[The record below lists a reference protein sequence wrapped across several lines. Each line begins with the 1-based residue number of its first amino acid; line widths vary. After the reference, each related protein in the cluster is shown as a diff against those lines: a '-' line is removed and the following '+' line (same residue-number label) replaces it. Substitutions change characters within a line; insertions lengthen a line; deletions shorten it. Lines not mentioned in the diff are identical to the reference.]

1 MSKYRSGFIDN
12 VSCIKALIGADQTGD
27 WEAHL
32 DAVENLLPI
41 FCRCGSINYLRY
53 ATFYL
58 ESMRRLPTDH
68 PAIYEI
74 FLNYEMYF
82 VISESHRKFSGVTS
96 NMKLEQTMQCAQKSS
111 SGIIGQT
118 RRISN
123 VAEWEVVYH
132 EILAISNTFRRLTNS
147 TLGASES
154 QLHHEL
160 DGNYATVFNAQV
172 TNITNIL
179 IARGSPHLP
188 ESQPQLPNIISSV
201 RASEATTQQL
211 TEFYKNSVESHLSFR
226 NE

>member
-12 VSCIKALIGADQTGD
+12 VNCIKALIGADQTGD
-27 WEAHL
+27 WEVHL
-32 DAVENLLPI
+32 NTFEYLLPI

-58 ESMRRLPTDH
+58 ERMRRLPRDH
-68 PAIYEI
+68 PATYEM

-82 VISESHRKFSGVTS
+82 VISESHRNFSGVSS
-96 NMKLEQTMQCAQKSS
+96 NMKLEQTMRCAQKRS

-118 RRISN
+118 RRISD

-132 EILAISNTFRRLTNS
+132 KILAISNTFRRLTNS

-172 TNITNIL
+172 TNITNTL

-211 TEFYKNSVESHLSFR
+211 T
-226 NE
+226 